1 MATIDW
7 SVVVNAGVLVLVSV
21 VGIWG
26 NVMLAGRARRDKRSM
41 AVDERRLLATEDL
54 WRTLGSMSVDEGGR
68 AAGPHSA
75 RARHDF
81 VQNIQLF
88 LSSEKSLY
96 MSKEV
101 EVLLR
106 RIVDSDGLSGSEL
119 QDLVSGLREVVR
131 RSAE

>member
-1 MATIDW
+1 MDTIDW
-7 SVVVNAGVLVLVSV
+7 SVVVNTAGLVLVAV
-21 VGIWG
+21 VGILG

-41 AVDERRLLATEDL
+41 VVDERRLLATEDL
-54 WRTLGSMSVDEGGR
+54 WRTLGSMSVGEGGR
-68 AAGPHSA
+68 ASGVHSA
-75 RARHDF
+75 RSRHDF

-106 RIVDSDGLSGSEL
+106 RIVDSDGLSGPEL
-119 QDLVSGLREVVR
+119 QALVSALREVVR

>member
-68 AAGPHSA
+68 AAGPHSV

-81 VQNIQLF
+81 VRNIQLF

-106 RIVDSDGLSGSEL
+106 RIVDSEGLSASEL